1 MSRSVFV
8 WIRILSSSYGLS
20 SYLCTFCST
29 ERKIPRNLSLSQ
41 VPSYISPKNS
51 RSQNKIRKQLDI
63 SLVLF
68 WESQNVRFFA
78 SHLIPERQ
86 DNPSDFPYVFTIIHL
101 ITPFSTFHN
110 LTLFENHHNVAFEFF
125 NCGISRHFFPIKSE
139 LSGNT
144 IWPQALAFQK
154 LAKLTIFGMF
164 DELLSSENIEWD
176 FFCDLQTPWV
186 SIKTI

>member
-8 WIRILSSSYGLS
+8 WIRILSSSYGLSS

-68 WESQNVRFFA
+68 QESQNVRFFA

-110 LTLFENHHNVAFEFF
+110 AYNLH
-125 NCGISRHFFPIKSE
+125 GIFSPNK
-139 LSGNT
+139 N
-144 IWPQALAFQK
+144 
-154 LAKLTIFGMF
+154 
-164 DELLSSENIEWD
+164 N
-176 FFCDLQTPWV
+176 
-186 SIKTI
+186 